1 MITLIK
7 EIEIEVDLGEVVS
20 NTSSANEVLDE
31 VRDFHGL
38 DSIAAWIHDN
48 LNATDIYSMN
58 NMREIVL
65 DDMTARDVILHFG
78 IQTILGAIAGIL
90 CSHGID

>member
-20 NTSSANEVLDE
+20 NTSSADEVLDE

-38 DSIAAWIHDN
+38 DSIATWVHDN
-48 LNATDIYSMN
+48 LDAKDIYSMTD
-58 NMREIVL
+58 MRETVL
-65 DDMTARDVILHFG
+65 DDMTARDVILRFG

-90 CSHGID
+90 VSHGID